1 MAYTKQTFTA
11 GQTLKASDL
20 NTMSQGIVDK
30 QDTLVSGTSI
40 KTINGQSLLGS
51 GNLEIQQGDSVVVD
65 SALSE
70 TSENPIQNKAV
81 TSALNNKQD
90 KLTIDSALSASS
102 TNPIQNVAVYS
113 ELAKKQKVLISGSTI
128 KTINGQSLLGSGDL
142 AVTGDGTIVSTGYM
156 LPSPIDKASLAGKV
170 IACVG
175 DSITYGVNADP
186 NYVQNLATELN
197 CTTKN
202 LGQSGTTL
210 CEGGPRTCNIGKLT
224 ETNLSGAD
232 IVTILMGINDWAA
245 ANSDNYDLGEVGTD
259 DTNTIYGAMK
269 MWCDRIMELKNTEA
283 LANTKF
289 YFMTP
294 IITNW
299 NSTGSRD
306 WDQSKVGVHGFTLRR
321 MCEAIIEVATA
332 YEIPIIDLN
341 LYSGIYYNSADD
353 ETTTQYGGDGVH
365 PNTAG
370 HAVMTQCIIRALT
383 QNAEY
388 KSEESAIYYLLDLA
402 SKKLG
407 TELSYPIS
415 ASHIDKVEPEQP
427 SEPEAPVLTSISA
440 SYTGGNVAV
449 GTAVSAL
456 TGISVTAT
464 YSDGT
469 SNTVTGYTVSGT
481 INEGNNTI
489 TVSYQGK
496 TATFTVVGI
505 ANSEPV
511 TLTGISVSYTGGDVV
526 VGTSVNDLT
535 GVSVTATYSDG
546 TTSSVTGYTLSGN
559 IAEGSNTI
567 TATYGGKTATFTVNG
582 VVVEDVTSTATWDLG
597 ATVVNSDN
605 TFTFT
610 SGLASVHGP
619 KNTAVCL
626 VPIKPNMQVE
636 IEVSQTNGSATG
648 AAGKGIIIGLSS
660 NNTVAGQLIAN
671 GFFVIPEANIYIE
684 AWARIKGLGYV
695 NPINH
700 TMSPMTGSLKTGL
713 TTVPVTFARSS
724 DGNVSISLP
733 DATSQ
738 ANAKMFE
745 QEAYLNAIKGDMFLV
760 FQGDAG
766 VQVKLSY
773 IRGVR

>member
-30 QDTLVSGTSI
+30 QD
-40 KTINGQSLLGS
+40 
-51 GNLEIQQGDSVVVD
+51 
-65 SALSE
+65 
-70 TSENPIQNKAV
+70 
-81 TSALNNKQD
+81 

-102 TNPIQNVAVYS
+102 MNPIQNKAVYS
-113 ELAKKQKVLISGSTI
+113 ELTKKQKVLISGSTI
-128 KTINGQSLLGSGDL
+128 KTINGKSLLGSGDL
-142 AVTGDGTIVSTGYM
+142 TVTGNGTIVSTGYM
-156 LPSPIDKASLAGKV
+156 LPSPIGKASLEGKV

-186 NYVQNLATELN
+186 NYVKNLATELK

-210 CEGGPRTCNIGKLT
+210 CEGGPRPCNIGKLT

-245 ANSDNYDLGEVGTD
+245 ANSDNYDLGEMGTD

-269 MWCDRIMELKNTEA
+269 MWCDRIVALKNTEA

-299 NSTGSRD
+299 NSVGGRD

-341 LYSGIYYNSADD
+341 LYSGIYYNSAND
-353 ETTTQYGGDGVH
+353 ETVTQYGGDGVH

-388 KSEESAIYYLLDLA
+388 KSEESALYYLLDFA

-407 TELSYPIS
+407 TELSYPVNAGHVS
-415 ASHIDKVEPEQP
+415 KVEPDQP
-427 SEPEAPVLTSISA
+427 SEPEAPVLTGISA

-456 TGISVTAT
+456 TGISVTAS

-469 SNTVTGYTVSGT
+469 SKAVTGYTVSGT

-526 VGTSVNDLT
+526 VGTSVDDLT

-546 TTSSVTGYTLSGN
+546 TTSSVTGYTLSGT

-567 TATYGGKTATFTVNG
+567 TVTYGGKTATFTVNG
-582 VVVEDVTSTATWDLG
+582 VVVEDVTNTATWALG
-597 ATVVNSDN
+597 ATVTNTN
-605 TFTFT
+605 GTFTFG
-610 SGLASVHGP
+610 SGLATIQGP

-626 VPIKPNMQVE
+626 VPIKPNMQIQ
-636 IEVSQTNGSATG
+636 IEASQTNGSATG
-648 AAGKGIIIGLSS
+648 TNGKGFIIGLSS
-660 NNTVAGQLIAN
+660 NNTVEGQLIAN
-671 GFFVIPEANIYIE
+671 GFFAIPEANLYIE
-684 AWARIKGLGYV
+684 SFSRIKGLGYV

-700 TMSPMTGSLKTGL
+700 TMSPMSGSLQAGL
-713 TTVPVTFARSS
+713 TTVPITFTRDSE
-724 DGNVSISLP
+724 GNVSISLP
-733 DATSQ
+733 NATSTPD
-738 ANAKMFE
+738 AKMFK
-745 QEAYLNAIKGDMFLV
+745 QEAYLNAIKGDMYLV

-766 VQVKLSY
+766 SQFKLAY